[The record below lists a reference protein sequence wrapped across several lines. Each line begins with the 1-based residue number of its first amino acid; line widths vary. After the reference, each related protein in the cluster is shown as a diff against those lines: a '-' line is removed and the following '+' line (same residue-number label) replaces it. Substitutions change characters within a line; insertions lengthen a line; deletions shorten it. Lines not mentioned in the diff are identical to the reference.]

1 MLCLSCHI
9 GCTSIEFLA
18 HSVTVLRR
26 LTQWLYKS
34 DLVNH
39 ITMAA
44 LDITVTLFAYLTL
57 LTKDFQGMS
66 EIFSNF
72 QGLSKTFKD
81 FKDFQ
86 RLQVL
91 SRSLRNFRDFQ
102 GLLRT
107 LRDFQVPTR
116 TSKRLSRISKD
127 PQEPSGTPQDLKD
140 FKIPSKTSG
149 TIPLLVTSIQAVLW
163 DLWRDI
169 TLVVRT
175 WRSCDVT
182 SECVDV
188 LCAATFWARH
198 GQKRRP

>member
-1 MLCLSCHI
+1 
-9 GCTSIEFLA
+9 
-18 HSVTVLRR
+18 
-26 LTQWLYKS
+26 
-34 DLVNH
+34 
-39 ITMAA
+39 MAA

-81 FKDFQ
+81 FRDFQ
-86 RLQVL
+86 RLQVP

-149 TIPLLVTSIQAVLW
+149 TIPLLVTSIQAVLR

-169 TLVVRT
+169 TLIVRRDEVAT
-175 WRSCDVT
+175 WLPRDNDP
-182 SECVDV
+182 CVD
-188 LCAATFWARH
+188 AFYATTFRGAPRT
-198 GQKRRP
+198 KTPT

>member
-1 MLCLSCHI
+1 
-9 GCTSIEFLA
+9 
-18 HSVTVLRR
+18 
-26 LTQWLYKS
+26 
-34 DLVNH
+34 
-39 ITMAA
+39 MAA
-44 LDITVTLFAYLTL
+44 LDITVTLFIYLTSVI
-57 LTKDFQGMS
+57 KNFQRMS

-81 FKDFQ
+81 FRDFQ
-86 RLQVL
+86 RLQVP
-91 SRSLRNFRDFQ
+91 SRSLRNFRDLQ

-127 PQEPSGTPQDLKD
+127 PQEPLGTLQDLKD

-149 TIPLLVTSIQAVLW
+149 TIPLLVTSIQAVLR

-198 GQKRRP
+198 GQKTPTIKGWAELNLTQGHH

>member
-1 MLCLSCHI
+1 
-9 GCTSIEFLA
+9 
-18 HSVTVLRR
+18 
-26 LTQWLYKS
+26 
-34 DLVNH
+34 
-39 ITMAA
+39 MAA

-86 RLQVL
+86 RLQVP
-91 SRSLRNFRDFQ
+91 SRSLRNFRDFQGLLRNFRDFQ

-107 LRDFQVPTR
+107 LRDFQVLTG

-149 TIPLLVTSIQAVLW
+149 TIPLLVTSIHAVLR
-163 DLWRDI
+163 DL
-169 TLVVRT
+169 
-175 WRSCDVT
+175 
-182 SECVDV
+182 
-188 LCAATFWARH
+188 
-198 GQKRRP
+198 